1 MIHCEHCGDPFPV
14 EPASVGGIVN
24 CPRCGRATSVP
35 GLSDPLWR
43 LIQAGVVGLAAG
55 AFALGWIQSSPLHG
69 AAAGAAVL
77 ALGWLATRAL

>member
-1 MIHCEHCGDPFPV
+1 MVHCEHCGDPFPV
-14 EPASVGGIVN
+14 EPVSVGGIVN

-43 LIQAGVVGLAAG
+43 LIQAGVVGLAA
-55 AFALGWIQSSPLHG
+55 AALALGWIHRSPLDG
-69 AAAGAAVL
+69 VVAGAAVL